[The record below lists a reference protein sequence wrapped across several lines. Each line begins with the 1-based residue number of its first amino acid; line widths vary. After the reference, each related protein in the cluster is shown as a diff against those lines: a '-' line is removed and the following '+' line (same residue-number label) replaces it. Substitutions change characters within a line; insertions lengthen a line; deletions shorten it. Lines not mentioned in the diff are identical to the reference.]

1 MSHAVRD
8 GVQPST
14 AVRSCAP
21 PRLSAH
27 ARVPLSQVARACA
40 PTVTTAVSSA
50 VRHTLAH
57 RPPSGRMRGFVRLLF
72 ILLLI

>member
-8 GVQPST
+8 GV
-14 AVRSCAP
+14 P

-27 ARVPLSQVARACA
+27 ARVCVCDGVPLSLVARAYA